1 MLIRWT
7 SKPLGMA
14 GISALACVTPATLAA
29 HLAID
34 SRLGFYG
41 TQVSG
46 TTIGRP
52 EARGGG
58 TG

>member
-14 GISALACVTPATLAA
+14 GISALACTAPAALAGHA
-29 HLAID
+29 TG
-34 SRLGFYG
+34 SRPGFRG
-41 TQVSG
+41 THVSG
-46 TTIGRP
+46 GTIGRP

>member
-14 GISALACVTPATLAA
+14 GISALACGAPATLTG
-29 HLAID
+29 HLAMD

-41 TQVSG
+41 THVSG
-46 TTIGRP
+46 TSTGRP